1 MAIYSDL
8 KGKVVLVTGGANGIG
23 SSMVEAF
30 CIQGARVFFGD
41 VDWKSGEALAKKL
54 GGKVVF
60 SRVDLTEESQTRD
73 WVKEV
78 VRQCREIHGLVNNAA
93 ADPRIPFAKMTAWQW
108 DELFAC
114 NLRAYFLAAQAAAQW
129 MKKGSAILNFSS
141 ITFHTAPKEMTAYV
155 ATKAGIQGL
164 TRSLARELGPQGIR
178 VNTLSPG
185 WVMTDRQL
193 REFVTPTVKR
203 QIRRAQCI
211 PELVQASEVAEVA
224 LFLCSEASRAVTGQE
239 VLVDRGWAH
248 S

>member
-8 KGKVVLVTGGANGIG
+8 RGKVVLVTGGANGIG
-23 SSMVEAF
+23 AAMVEAF
-30 CIQGARVFFGD
+30 CAQGAWVFFGD
-41 VDWKSGEALAKKL
+41 VDWKSGKALAKRL
-54 GGKVVF
+54 GGNAVF
-60 SRVDLTEESQTRD
+60 SRIDLTKEAQTLD
-73 WVKEV
+73 WVEQAA
-78 VRQCREIHGLVNNAA
+78 RQCGEIHSLMNNAA
-93 ADPRIPFAKMTAWQW
+93 ADPRIPFAKMTARQW

-114 NLRAYFLAAQAAAQW
+114 NLRAYFLAAQAAARR
-129 MKKGSAILNFSS
+129 MKKGAAILNFSS

-185 WVMTDRQL
+185 WVMTARQL
-193 REFVTPTVKR
+193 REFVTPAVKR
-203 QIRRAQCI
+203 QIRQAQCI
-211 PELVQASEVAEVA
+211 PELVQTSEVAEVA
-224 LFLCSEASRAVTGQE
+224 LFLCSEASRTVTGQE

>member
-1 MAIYSDL
+1 
-8 KGKVVLVTGGANGIG
+8 
-23 SSMVEAF
+23 MVEAF
-30 CIQGARVFFGD
+30 CDQGAWVFFGD
-41 VDWKSGEALAKKL
+41 VDWKSGEALAESL
-54 GGKVVF
+54 RGDIVF
-60 SRVDLTEESQTRD
+60 SRVDLTKEAQTRD
-73 WVKEV
+73 WVEEV
-78 VRQCREIHGLVNNAA
+78 VRQCGWIHGLVNNAA
-93 ADPRIPFAKMTAWQW
+93 ADPRIPFAKMTARQW
-108 DELFAC
+108 DALFAC
-114 NLRAYFLAAQAAAQW
+114 NLRAYFLAAQAAARR

-193 REFVTPTVKR
+193 KEFVTPAVKET
-203 QIRRAQCI
+203 IRRAQCI
-211 PELVQASEVAEVA
+211 PELVEASEVAEVA
-224 LFLCSEASRAVTGQE
+224 LFLCSEASRAITGQE

>member
-8 KGKVVLVTGGANGIG
+8 RGKVVLVTGGANGIG
-23 SSMVEAF
+23 AAMVEAF
-30 CIQGARVFFGD
+30 CDQGARVFFGD
-41 VDWKSGEALAKKL
+41 VDWKSGEVLAKSL
-54 GGKVVF
+54 RGDVVF
-60 SRVDLTEESQTRD
+60 SRIDLTKEAQTRD
-73 WVKEV
+73 WVEEV
-78 VRQCREIHGLVNNAA
+78 VRQCGWIHGLVNNAA
-93 ADPRIPFAKMTAWQW
+93 ADPRIPFAKMTARQW
-108 DELFAC
+108 DALFAC
-114 NLRAYFLAAQAAAQW
+114 NLRAYFLAAQAAARR
-129 MKKGSAILNFSS
+129 MKKDSAILNFSS

-193 REFVTPTVKR
+193 KEFVTPAVKET
-203 QIRRAQCI
+203 IRRAQCI
-211 PELVQASEVAEVA
+211 PELVEASEVAEVA
-224 LFLCSEASRAVTGQE
+224 LFLCSEASRAITGQE

>member
-8 KGKVVLVTGGANGIG
+8 RGKVVLVTGGANGIG
-23 SSMVEAF
+23 ASMVEAF
-30 CIQGARVFFGD
+30 CAQGARVFFGD
-41 VDWKSGEALAKKL
+41 VDWKSGGALAKRL
-54 GGKVVF
+54 GGDVVF
-60 SRVDLTEESQTRD
+60 SRVDLTKESQTRD
-73 WVKEV
+73 WVEEV
-78 VRQCREIHGLVNNAA
+78 VRQCGGIHGLVNNAA
-93 ADPRIPFAKMTAWQW
+93 ADPRIPFAKMTAGQW

-114 NLRAYFLAAQAAAQW
+114 NLRAYFLAAQAVARR
-129 MKKGSAILNFSS
+129 MKKGAAILNFSS
-141 ITFHTAPKEMTAYV
+141 ITFHTAPKEMTAYMS
-155 ATKAGIQGL
+155 TKAGIQGL